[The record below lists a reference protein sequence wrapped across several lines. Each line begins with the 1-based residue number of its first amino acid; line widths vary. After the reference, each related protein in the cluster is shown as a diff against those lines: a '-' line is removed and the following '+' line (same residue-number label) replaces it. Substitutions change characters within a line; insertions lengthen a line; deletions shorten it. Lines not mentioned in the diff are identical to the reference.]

1 MSHDDE
7 MFVQRILRSSILVVV
22 LSLTGVGTY
31 EILFSCILGTTTTK
45 VAPIKPEASSDA
57 DKTTR
62 QLINQQIHMR
72 RLFVYILVTMN
83 IKKY

>member
-1 MSHDDE
+1 MYIVSVSTSGRFGACWDLISQMCRRD
-7 MFVQRILRSSILVVV
+7 
-22 LSLTGVGTY
+22 VG
-31 EILFSCILGTTTTK
+31 GTTTTK